1 MSLSERDKQA
11 VWHPYTQIKGAV
23 DTIPIV
29 RGEAAYL
36 IDEEGNRYLDAISS
50 WWVNTHGHSHP
61 HIAKKVSEQ
70 LSTLEH
76 SIFAGFTHPKAVE
89 LAERILEKLPNQS
102 RVFFSDNG
110 STAVEVALKMA
121 FQYWDNKSEKKN
133 KVIVL
138 AGSYHGDTF
147 GSMSVS
153 ARGGFNQPFEQF
165 LFDVSPIPFPKK
177 GEENLTISAL
187 KEALKADDISSI
199 IVEPLIQGA
208 AGMRMYSPEILEE
221 IFQLCRERK
230 VLIIADEVMTGFGRT
245 GKLFATDY
253 ITTKPDMVCMSKGLT
268 GGAMALG
275 LTVATSEIYEAFISD
290 DKLKTFFHGH
300 SFTANA
306 VACSAACAS
315 LDLFDEQQTWD
326 NIARIEK
333 RFAEFVSEMEGN
345 AMFSDVRCQ
354 GVIVALELKT
364 ESESSYFNNKREEI
378 YNHFLSKKI
387 ILRPLGNVVYFLPPY
402 CINQDDVERVLL
414 EIKEFCN

>member
-1 MSLSERDKQA
+1 MSLSDRDKQV
-11 VWHPYTQIKGAV
+11 VWHPYTQIKGAA

-29 RGEAAYL
+29 QGEAAYL

-76 SIFAGFTHPKAVE
+76 CIFAGFTHPKAVE
-89 LAERILEKLPNQS
+89 LAERILEKSPNQS

-138 AGSYHGDTF
+138 DGSYHGDTF

-165 LFDVSPIPFPKK
+165 LFDVLPIPFPKK
-177 GEENLTISAL
+177 GEGNKTISAL
-187 KEALKADDISSI
+187 KELLKADDVSSI

-208 AGMRMYSPEILEE
+208 AGMRMYSPEILEK
-221 IFQLCRERK
+221 IFKLCRERK

-275 LTVATSEIYEAFISD
+275 LTLATSEIYEAFISD

-333 RFAEFVSEMEGN
+333 RFAEFVTEMKGN

-387 ILRPLGNVVYFLPPY
+387 ILRPLGNVLYFLPPY
-402 CINQDDVERVLL
+402 CINQNDVERVLL